1 MGVNGLMQPDFYGF
15 VVTGLRGST
24 ALDSVVDVRF
34 VRDINELII
43 WSTVGEGTTGEASAE
58 DMPPLEGEEGD
69 DPSKM
74 EEVD

>member
-1 MGVNGLMQPDFYGF
+1 MLAN
-15 VVTGLRGST
+15 LRNN
-24 ALDSVVDVRF
+24 L
-34 VRDINELII
+34 ELLIF
-43 WSTVGEGTTGEASAE
+43 STVGEGTTAEASAE

>member
-1 MGVNGLMQPDFYGF
+1 M
-15 VVTGLRGST
+15 
-24 ALDSVVDVRF
+24 LDSVVVSENL
-34 VRDINELII
+34 RDSHELLIC
-43 WSTVGEGTTGEASAE
+43 STVAEGNTGEASAE

>member
-1 MGVNGLMQPDFYGF
+1 V
-15 VVTGLRGST
+15 
-24 ALDSVVDVRF
+24 LDSVVVSENL
-34 VRDINELII
+34 RDSHELLIC
-43 WSTVGEGTTGEASAE
+43 STVAEGNTGEASAE

>member
-1 MGVNGLMQPDFYGF
+1 MFKNLTDHHGLF
-15 VVTGLRGST
+15 VCFT
-24 ALDSVVDVRF
+24 A
-34 VRDINELII
+34 
-43 WSTVGEGTTGEASAE
+43 GEETTAEASAE